1 MSAFDIKK
9 MAQGLYVPN
18 AVHVSAKEVIA
29 ERLIETA
36 VEIINDPSR
45 SGELLDSMTDYYE
58 LDMGMNRVDDSVM
71 QLVTQIKQDNQ
82 RAGWD
87 PRVKL
92 KIETKKLS
100 NTFHRL
106 TIAMD
111 LDATIEAMTAKPK
124 RARPRRTTKITDVIE
139 DNPGADLLNEFDRE
153 LSSQSESQAK
163 LLPNRYPRFIDSVK
177 NRDGWN

>member
-9 MAQGLYVPN
+9 MARELYVPN

-71 QLVTQIKQDNQ
+71 HLVSQIKQDNL
-82 RAGWD
+82 RSGWD

-92 KIETKKLS
+92 KLETKKLS
-100 NTFHRL
+100 NTFHRV
-106 TIAMD
+106 TVAMD
-111 LDATIEAMTAKPK
+111 LDATIEAMTTKKKQGRAK
-124 RARPRRTTKITDVIE
+124 RVTKITDVIE

-163 LLPNRYPRFIDSVK
+163 LLPNRSPRFVDDFK
-177 NRDGWN
+177 KRDGGY